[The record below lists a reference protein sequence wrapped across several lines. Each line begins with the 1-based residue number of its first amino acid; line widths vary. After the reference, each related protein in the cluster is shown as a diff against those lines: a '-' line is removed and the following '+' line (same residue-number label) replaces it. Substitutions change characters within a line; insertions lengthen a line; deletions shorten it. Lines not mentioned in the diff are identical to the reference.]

1 MGIKENNIPSIY
13 NYCDRWCEK
22 CAFTSRCLNYKF
34 GERLEKSL
42 DNQDEINKLFWELF
56 DDNLEDT
63 YNVIEGDE
71 SKSSE
76 FEEDDDDEDEDD
88 DDDDESLSGNYDF
101 NIENDEEDSGDDFRL
116 KHLIAESNEAAILS
130 KEYINIVTNW
140 FKNAKEKIGDEI
152 DEFIL
157 SDDAL
162 IKLSDAI
169 EVIQWYHF
177 FIYPKVM
184 RALQGK
190 DEDLFEDEFPKDSDG
205 SAKIAL
211 IAIERSISAWG
222 YVYMKLNAFN
232 DSVYS
237 VIQQLV
243 NLQHAIEAE
252 FPNARNFIRP
262 GFDEINNK

>member
-1 MGIKENNIPSIY
+1 LINLSLVMGIKENNIPSIY

-34 GERLEKSL
+34 GERLENSI

-63 YNVIEGDE
+63 YNVIERNE
-71 SKSSE
+71 SKSNE
-76 FEEDDDDEDEDD
+76 FIEKVDDDSSFGD
-88 DDDDESLSGNYDF
+88 NYDF
-101 NIENDEEDSGDDFRL
+101 NIEDDDEDSGDDFRL

-130 KEYINIVTNW
+130 KEYINLVTNW
-140 FKNAKEKIGDEI
+140 FKNTKEKIGDEI

-169 EVIQWYHF
+169 EVIQWYYF

-211 IAIERSISAWG
+211 IAVERSISAWG

-237 VIQQLV
+237 IIQQLV